1 MEIPEN
7 IVRRIEGEYV
17 EIRYF
22 SMVYRDLKT
31 RLGKVEET
39 DKEGISVRVVDKGR
53 LKVAFSTTPEHI
65 EDRVQSALW
74 MPVSVYTPC
83 DPLQYEGKIPE
94 PLKLPVENVKNV
106 IESLKGLESA
116 EARLESLTV
125 HEHILTNGGT
135 DVCHG
140 NSKMLVRF
148 FLTPAEGFT
157 RAYSFGYPGD
167 SDLTA
172 MLELPKGRDLTTST
186 CHALSPGTYDVV
198 LSPQVTG
205 MLFHEIVHAFEGSLP
220 EIPFLPTISVVDNPR
235 ADRLGGYAYDSE
247 GCKSSQTYI
256 INKGTVQGCL
266 ASVFEPGTVYPTGN
280 GRASSFD
287 VQPIPRQSNLEV
299 YSQEEQLSEEELL
312 EAVTTGVYI
321 AQVGEGS
328 TFPGNITYFDNAV
341 AYRIEKGECTEPLRG
356 ISFGGNP
363 LTMAAKIEN
372 MGKNQKVEPAVCWKN
387 KQRLF
392 ITTKAPSSLMRG
404 VSLTSRTAQT
414 SHTSRS

>member
-22 SMVYRDLKT
+22 SMTYRDLKT

-53 LKVAFSTTPEHI
+53 LKVAFSTAPEQL
-65 EDRVQSALW
+65 EDRVQSAPW
-74 MPVSVYTPC
+74 IPVSAYTPC
-83 DPLQYEGKIPE
+83 DPLQYAGKTPE
-94 PLKLPVENVKNV
+94 PLKLPVEKVKNV
-106 IESLKGLESA
+106 LESLKGLESA
-116 EARLESLTV
+116 EARLESIAV

-135 DVCHG
+135 DVRHG

-148 FLTPAEGFT
+148 FLKPAKGST
-157 RAYSFGYPGD
+157 HVYSFGYPGD
-167 SDLTA
+167 SDIDSDV
-172 MLELPKGRDLTTST
+172 LELLKGRDLKTSN
-186 CHALSPGTYDVV
+186 CHVLSPGTYDVV

-205 MLFHEIVHAFEGSLP
+205 MLFHEIAHAFEGSLP
-220 EIPFLPTISVVDNPR
+220 EIPFLSTITMIENPC
-235 ADRLGGYAYDSE
+235 AERLGGYIYDSE
-247 GCKSSQTYI
+247 GCKSSQTYLI
-256 INKGTVQGCL
+256 DKGTVQGCL

-287 VQPIPRQSNLEV
+287 VQPMPRQSNLEV
-299 YSQEEQLSEEELL
+299 YSQEEQLTEEELL

-404 VSLTSRTAQT
+404 VSLTSCTARTV
-414 SHTSRS
+414 